1 MQQLF
6 STRNYSIR
14 DFEEWD
20 GKSELDLSPKFQRRD
35 VWTDKARSYLMDT
48 IIRGKP
54 IPKLYM
60 RQDVNPKS
68 RRTKREIVDGQQR
81 LRTVLSFVRDG
92 FKGSRAH
99 HEALRGKY
107 FSELDKDT
115 QLEILRYE
123 FSVDLLQDMPDN
135 EIYDLFARINTYAE
149 KLKPQELRNAKY
161 FGDFKTSVYSLSTET
176 TPFFEKNKVFTSKQ
190 IMRMTEAEFI
200 SELLL
205 AMHEGIRAAGKSVI
219 DNAYAKYDND
229 FPGRAQYEKRF
240 RDIID
245 TIAAICG
252 DDLPQ
257 LEFRA
262 TRMFYP
268 LFCAIY
274 HLKFGLPKI
283 KLARTSIKVGDYP
296 KVKAVLEQIDGLIET
311 IKAAALEHVE
321 ADISAD
327 ERRMYAAFNE
337 HWVHAEERTIL
348 TEYICKQL
356 TRVLKA

>member
-20 GKSELDLSPKFQRRD
+20 SRSELELTPKFQRRD

-54 IPKLYM
+54 VPKLYM
-60 RQDVNPKS
+60 RQDVNPRS

-92 FKGSRAH
+92 FKGNRAH

-123 FSVDLLQDMPDN
+123 FSVDLLQDMPDS
-135 EIYDLFARINTYAE
+135 EIYDLFACINTYAE
-149 KLKPQELRNAKY
+149 TLKPQELRNAKY
-161 FGDFKTSVYSLSTET
+161 FGDFKTSVYSLSAQT
-176 TPFFEKNKVFTSKQ
+176 TPFFEQNNIFTPKQ
-190 IMRMTEAEFI
+190 ILRMAEAEFI

-205 AMHEGIRAAGKSVI
+205 AMSEGIRAAGKSI
-219 DNAYAKYDND
+219 LDNAYAKYDND
-229 FPGRAQYEKRF
+229 FPGRTQYEKRF
-240 RDIID
+240 HDIID

-252 DDLPQ
+252 NDLSQ

-262 TRMFYP
+262 TRLFYP

-283 KLARTSIKVGDYP
+283 TLSRTPLKASGYP
-296 KVKAVLEQIDGLIET
+296 RVKAVLEQIDGLIET
-311 IKAAALEHVE
+311 IKDAALEHIE

-327 ERRMYAAFNE
+327 ERKMYAAFSE
-337 HWVHAEERTIL
+337 HWVHAEERTTL
-348 TEYICKQL
+348 TEYICKQINKA
-356 TRVLKA
+356 LKA